1 MGLAC
6 SAVAFV
12 LCAVAPSFG
21 FLLGARVLQGVGA
34 ALVLS
39 CGPALM
45 TSLFPEDRRSAA
57 LGLYAMIFALGSALG
72 PLLGGVLVDAWGWSA
87 GYGFRAP
94 LAAHA
99 PTGREAGGGRGCQT
113 V

>member
-1 MGLAC
+1 M
-6 SAVAFV
+6 F
-12 LCAVAPSFG
+12 F
-21 FLLGARVLQGVGA
+21 FLRRRGTPRSTRSDTRFPYTTLFRSLQGVGA

-72 PLLGGVLVDAWGWSA
+72 PLLGGVLVDAWGWRDRKST
-87 GYGFRAP
+87 R
-94 LAAHA
+94 LNSSH
-99 PTGREAGGGRGCQT
+99 
-113 V
+113 